1 MIRSSFAAI
10 ACWLVWGALSTAPA
24 RSEECGRN
32 SQECAAYHVSR
43 REYSQAIP
51 YLEQTLEG
59 SPRSVKVLNLLG
71 ISLTA
76 SGQVEKANVQFK
88 KALGLQPNFFPAEK
102 NLAVNEFNSGR
113 RSEAKGHFQNVLRY
127 APDDEVANLYLG
139 EIFFM
144 EKQCAAALPHY
155 DRSRGR
161 IVNSPDLI
169 FRYAHCSL
177 DQKRAAPAAT
187 MLSLLPAGDA
197 LSQFRAGQML
207 AQAGV
212 FKEAAEHFGLSR
224 PGYPEPNIAGY
235 NQVLMLFKSGDYP
248 AATRVGQELIAQGYK
263 QSDLYSL
270 VSEAYQKNDQ
280 IKEAYDVLR
289 KATQINPREES
300 NYLDL
305 AALCL
310 DYENYDLGLEISDI
324 GLRNIPNSDRL
335 YLQRGVM
342 RAMKGQVAESEK
354 DFEMARSLAPQ
365 KTLPYVALGIA
376 WMQLGEIQK
385 AVEELQ
391 KQAQRNPE
399 DFLVHYLLG
408 EALLRSG
415 PPPGSDVESGAIRA
429 FETSVRLNPNF
440 VHSRAGLGKLL
451 LRRGELDRAIGEL
464 EKAVEI
470 DPAETAPVFQL
481 ANAYRR
487 KGDTARADQTMAR
500 VSQLHEQARED
511 SMGKALKRIVKE
523 AAPGFTVTRNKP

>member
-1 MIRSSFAAI
+1 M
-10 ACWLVWGALSTAPA
+10 
-24 RSEECGRN
+24 
-32 SQECAAYHVSR
+32 SR

-51 YLEQTLEG
+51 YLEQTLDG

-88 KALGLQPNFFPAEK
+88 KALGLQPDFFPAEK

-127 APDDEVANLYLG
+127 ALDDEVANLYLG

-187 MLSLLPAGDA
+187 MLSLLPAADA

-207 AQAGV
+207 GQAGV

-300 NYLDL
+300 NYVDL

-354 DFEMARSLAPQ
+354 DFQMAHTLAPA

-376 WMQLGEIQK
+376 WMQLGETQK
-385 AVEELQ
+385 AVEELREQ
-391 KQAQRNPE
+391 SKLNPS
-399 DFLVHYLLG
+399 DYLIHYLLG
-408 EALLRSG
+408 EALIRSG
-415 PPPGSDVESGAIRA
+415 PVPGSEKENEAIGAFA
-429 FETSVRLNPNF
+429 TSVRLNPSF
-440 VHSRAGLGKLL
+440 SHSQVELGKLL
-451 LRRGELDRAIGEL
+451 LRRGQLDQAIVAL
-464 EKAVEI
+464 EKAVLL
-470 DPAETAPVFQL
+470 DPTEAAGTFQL
-481 ANAYRR
+481 AQAYRR
-487 KGDTARADQTMAR
+487 KGESAKADQMMAR
-500 VSQLHEQARED
+500 LEKLHAKERGDEVE
-511 SMGKALKRIVKE
+511 KALKRIVKE
-523 AAPGFTVTRNKP
+523 GVAGFSTDSRRP